1 MTKKYT
7 GYTLVE
13 KNLLDAF
20 YGLKI
25 QNATQEEAEEEIN
38 WILAGMGSAYG
49 YVTGKLIEQGVLNVL
64 LNESMTRTYY
74 IEINSDDYITEKGM
88 EYCRNKFG
96 KDINIR
102 KLDRPQITPFS
113 SL

>member
-1 MTKKYT
+1 MANKYS

-13 KNLLDAF
+13 KNLLEAF

-25 QNATQEEAEEEIN
+25 QNATLNEAEEEIN

-74 IEINSDDYITEKGM
+74 VEIKSEDYITEKGM

-96 KDINIR
+96 EDMNIR
-102 KLDRPQITPFS
+102 TLDRLQE
-113 SL
+113 